1 MKSIWFRGAAIV
13 AIVGYV
19 VGYLWFVSLL
29 EQHNSVDCQ
38 LAQERK
44 DLRASGTAFAA
55 QFEAGSPRPALVK
68 SAHFVDFTCVTVC
81 ADGTRGKACSPAPL
95 EQSWNRCYQSQ
106 NTKHCRH
113 TVYVYGQ
120 YVDDRLVDALSVRM
134 YSRKRHILTT
144 WF

>member
-1 MKSIWFRGAAIV
+1 MKSIWFRVTAIV

-19 VGYLWFVSLL
+19 VGYLWFVSLV

-44 DLRASGTAFAA
+44 DLRAMGTEFAA
-55 QFEAGSPRPALVK
+55 QFESGSLRSVFFK
-68 SAHFVDFTCVTVC
+68 SAHSIDFICVTVC
-81 ADGTRGKACSPAPL
+81 GDGTRGEACSPLPS
-95 EQSWNRCYQSQ
+95 EETWDRCRQSQ

-113 TVYVYGQ
+113 TVYLYGG
-120 YVDDRLVDALSVRM
+120 YVDGRLVEELRVSM
-134 YSRKRHILTT
+134 HSRKRHILTT